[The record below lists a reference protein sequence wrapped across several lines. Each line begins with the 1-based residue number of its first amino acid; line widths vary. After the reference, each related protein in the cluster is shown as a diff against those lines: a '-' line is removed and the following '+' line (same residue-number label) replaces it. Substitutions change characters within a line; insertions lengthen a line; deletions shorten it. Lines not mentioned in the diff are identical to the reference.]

1 MKPLHHKS
9 SQAAHLITPLITLF
23 TAYLLD
29 LRERYDDEVGPV
41 EPLLFHQISDKCDS
55 LNCLPQS
62 HLISQN
68 TIQVV
73 VVQRHHPFQTL
84 DLKKILVLYG
94 SNIT

>member
-9 SQAAHLITPLITLF
+9 SQAAHLITPLITLL
-23 TAYLLD
+23 TACLLD
-29 LRERYDDEVGPV
+29 LRERYNDEVRPV
-41 EPLLFHQISDKCDS
+41 EPLLFHQISDKCYS
-55 LNCLPQS
+55 LNGLPQS

-84 DLKKILVLYG
+84 DLNKRLVLYG
-94 SNIT
+94 GNIT